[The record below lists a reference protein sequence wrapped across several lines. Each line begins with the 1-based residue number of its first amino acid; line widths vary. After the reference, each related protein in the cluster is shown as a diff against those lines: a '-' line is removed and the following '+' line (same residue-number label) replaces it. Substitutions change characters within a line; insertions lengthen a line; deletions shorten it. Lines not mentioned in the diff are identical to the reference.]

1 MMWSVSHC
9 GASSCLIAE
18 FSGSNSKL
26 FVWSYLQR
34 RGSKQLENATPSAIE
49 MGVVYIH
56 YYGPSVIVVR
66 VLVRLRSLV
75 AQIEDKSMTK
85 RFEWSYLQRRGI
97 YQFENAT
104 PSASIEMGV
113 VYINYK
119 VDNVKVNNR

>member
-1 MMWSVSHC
+1 MT
-9 GASSCLIAE
+9 
-18 FSGSNSKL
+18 KR

-56 YYGPSVIVVR
+56 YYGPSVIVLR

-75 AQIEDKSMTK
+75 AQIEDKSMMK
-85 RFEWSYLQRRGI
+85 RFVWSYLQRRGI

-104 PSASIEMGV
+104 PVASIKMGV
-113 VYINYK
+113 VYIHYK
-119 VDNVKVNNR
+119 IDNVKVNNR

>member
-1 MMWSVSHC
+1 MT
-9 GASSCLIAE
+9 E
-18 FSGSNSKL
+18 R

-34 RGSKQLENATPSAIE
+34 CGSEQLENATPSATE
-49 MGVVYIH
+49 MGVEYIH

-75 AQIEDKSMTK
+75 AQIEDKSMMK
-85 RFEWSYLQRRGI
+85 RFKWSYLQRRGI
-97 YQFENAT
+97 YQFENAM

-119 VDNVKVNNR
+119 VDNVKVHNR